1 MNWRLTG
8 SWSTTTSSFEKHS
21 RRHNQV
27 EATPVFLLLYKQFF
41 FLNPK
46 LLDQNKS
53 MNRCNDMKYKNF
65 MCGKFWHQ
73 YTLLCKSLEPW
84 LINFCAFKVVL
95 SYSAP
100 GFLDVF
106 QIFLLDTECFFTCY
120 WFSVQPLYLTIFRW
134 MFLCLFVLFVCLW
147 SHLWQE
153 VVTRGSRP
161 ATLEILIWSYHLV
174 VARPRCNRF
183 ISIVYLIIKSSNQK

>member
-27 EATPVFLLLYKQFF
+27 EATPVFLILYKQFF
-41 FLNPK
+41 FLTQNYWIKTNPWTGAMIWNIK
-46 LLDQNKS
+46 TL
-53 MNRCNDMKYKNF
+53 CVENF
-65 MCGKFWHQ
+65 DISTHYCAKVSSHG
-73 YTLLCKSLEPW
+73 SL
-84 LINFCAFKVVL
+84 NFCAFKVVL

-120 WFSVQPLYLTIFRW
+120 WFSVQPLYPTIFRW
-134 MFLCLFVLFVCLW
+134 MFLCLFVFLFAC
-147 SHLWQE
+147 E
-153 VVTRGSRP
+153 
-161 ATLEILIWSYHLV
+161 ATYG
-174 VARPRCNRF
+174 RR
-183 ISIVYLIIKSSNQK
+183 